1 MDTHYDLGFDLD
13 DLFIQID
20 QRTAKG
26 RLSKKIWRDAK
37 LWLDYEDL
45 TYYQHLRSSEL
56 VNLAISMATPEKQ
69 KRKRR

>member
-26 RLSKKIWRDAK
+26 RLSKKIGRDAK